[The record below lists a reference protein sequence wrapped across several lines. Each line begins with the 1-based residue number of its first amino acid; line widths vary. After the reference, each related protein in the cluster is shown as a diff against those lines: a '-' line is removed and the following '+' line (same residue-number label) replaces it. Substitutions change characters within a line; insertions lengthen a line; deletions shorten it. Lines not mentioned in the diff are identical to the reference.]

1 MGVMERH
8 TSKTASRQAVVHAIR
23 KHGPVSQARICRET
37 GLSPSTVLRMARDL
51 ITEGLV
57 SEMGMGRSNG
67 GRRPVLLNFNPTA
80 GHVVGVDL
88 GGSHM
93 AGAVADLSG
102 DVLHLASRPTP
113 AADGPEAVLAALYDT
128 IAAVCRAAGVPS
140 GRLRAIGVGVP
151 GVTRAGSGT
160 VVQAPALGWR
170 DVSLRVLLEE
180 RFGARAIVEN
190 DANMIALGELWFGAA
205 QGARHV
211 LTIVIGTG
219 IGAGVIIDGDL
230 YRGARDAAGEIG
242 FTVFDR
248 EFLGIPY
255 REFGCLETFAAG
267 PGIAKRA
274 QERLS
279 VDGFAPGWHKAADG
293 NGVRTEHVFAAA
305 AAGDEVARQIVNET
319 ADALAVAIVNASA
332 LLDPDVVVLGGGVM
346 RSGELLLGR
355 IVERTTA
362 ALITPPPVV
371 LSQLGSEATVMGA
384 IAGALAAEEE
394 WAAAPMRGTRRA

>member
-57 SEMGMGRSNG
+57 TEMGMGRSNG
-67 GRRPVLLNFNPTA
+67 GRRPVLLNFNPAA
-80 GHVVGVDL
+80 GYVVGVDL

-128 IAAVCRAAGVPS
+128 IAAVCREAGVPS

-170 DVSLRVLLEE
+170 DVSLRALLEE

-274 QERLS
+274 GARQPE
-279 VDGFAPGWHKAADG
+279 D
-293 NGVRTEHVFAAA
+293 VFAAA
-305 AAGDEVARQIVNET
+305 VAGDPAARRVVDET
-319 ADALAVAIVNASA
+319 ADALAVAVINASA
-332 LLDPDVVVLGGGVM
+332 LLDPDVIVLGGGVM
-346 RSGELLLGR
+346 RSGDLLLGR
-355 IVERTTA
+355 IADRLAA
-362 ALITPPPVV
+362 ALVSPPPVV
-371 LSQLGSEATVMGA
+371 LSRLGGDATVMGA
-384 IAGALAAEEE
+384 VARALDAAEEHG
-394 WAAAPMRGTRRA
+394 AAPAPAVR